1 MYLGG
6 TDLGDKVPQHGT
18 AWVWSCRQTD
28 TGHHAVALNGVVTD
42 PERAQRRKEIGAR
55 QAAAVAVVERYQD
68 QARAGV
74 AMGEQLYA
82 YPMAERTYP
91 RMVIMPK
98 DGRVFRY
105 YGKGAGAA
113 HLDTN
118 FDARIH
124 IHTLR
129 LS

>member
-1 MYLGG
+1 MAYYHTIRIAQQTKSGVRTVTLASNISAYGEPG
-6 TDLGDKVPQHGT
+6 KADDLVRRAARMPATIRIDVEE
-18 AWVWSCRQTD
+18 TD
-28 TGHHAVALNGVVTD
+28 T
-42 PERAQRRKEIGAR
+42 
-55 QAAAVAVVERYQD
+55 
-68 QARAGV
+68 
-74 AMGEQLYA
+74 QLYA
-82 YPMAERTYP
+82 YPMAERAYP